1 MADTNLKSSENYQ
14 KAVVGQNGYKD
25 LSNARAADATELF
38 VALEAYNGDAVFS
51 ATNNCGKGDSP
62 SSLTLKDG
70 RFIYG
75 RFDDVVV
82 ASGNVRA
89 YYL

>member
-1 MADTNLKSSENYQ
+1 MADTNLKSTENYQ

-25 LSNARAADATELF
+25 LTGAAGASEMF
-38 VALEAYNGDAVFS
+38 CALEAPNGDATFS

-62 SSLTLKDG
+62 SSLVLKDG

-75 RFDDVVV
+75 RFDEVVV
-82 ASGNVRA
+82 TSGTIRA